1 MPPLWLVL
9 FQRANLTSKH
19 IIFFKF
25 NIRLFLIG
33 QFNLGF
39 LVSSLEIENKVML
52 FLIDQHAAD
61 EKFNYEN
68 LLDKIHPSP
77 QQLVQ

>member
-1 MPPLWLVL
+1 M
-9 FQRANLTSKH
+9 
-19 IIFFKF
+19 
-25 NIRLFLIG
+25 IG

-39 LVSSLEIENKVML
+39 LVSSLEIDKKIVL

-68 LLDKIHPSP
+68 LMEKVQPSP